1 MSDQT
6 GELDWVLVSK
16 TSEIPKNEGR
26 AFPVGARMIAVFE
39 SDGSFYALDDFC
51 PHQGASLSAG
61 WVHEGCVACPW
72 HAWRFALDDG
82 TWMDNRKI
90 KTDHFP
96 VQVREGDIYV
106 GIPKPRAQ

>member
-26 AFPVGARMIAVFE
+26 AFQVGARMIAVFE

-51 PHQGASLSAG
+51 PHQGA
-61 WVHEGCVACPW
+61 
-72 HAWRFALDDG
+72 
-82 TWMDNRKI
+82 
-90 KTDHFP
+90 
-96 VQVREGDIYV
+96 
-106 GIPKPRAQ
+106 